1 MLNMDIETVC
11 WLIVKIREFEVEESL
26 PVAPEDDDRTVSP
39 DLDVSDEELTPDY
52 LTRLR
57 EDPLFTDAKRVIDD
71 LNVDAQ
77 TELVALAWVGRGD
90 FTAPAEWQDAL
101 QAARDRHNEHTAEY
115 LLGMPLAADY
125 LEDGLEQLGMSCEGT
140 EAWSV

>member
-1 MLNMDIETVC
+1 MLNMDMETVC

-26 PVAPEDDDRTVSP
+26 PVAPEDDDSTVAP
-39 DLDVSDEELTPDY
+39 DLDVSDEELMPDY

-71 LNVDAQ
+71 MNVDAQ

-90 FTAPAEWQDAL
+90 FTAPVEWQDAL
-101 QAARDRHNEHTAEY
+101 DAASERHNEYTAEY

-125 LEDGLEQLGMSCEGT
+125 LEEGLSQLGLNCEGT
-140 EAWSV
+140 EAWSI